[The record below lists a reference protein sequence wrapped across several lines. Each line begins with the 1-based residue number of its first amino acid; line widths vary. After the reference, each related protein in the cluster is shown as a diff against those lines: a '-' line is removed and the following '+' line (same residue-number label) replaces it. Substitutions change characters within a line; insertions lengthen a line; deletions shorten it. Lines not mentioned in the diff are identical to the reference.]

1 MSMFVRFRGLWRRGQ
16 SITSFGG
23 QVALT
28 VGTNFGL
35 AALGLITGSLV
46 ARLLGPEG
54 RGELAAI
61 QTWAT
66 FLALLASLGLPDAV
80 VYFTGRTPAKSAT
93 YLTSAVVA
101 MLLSAVPFALAG
113 YLLMPIFLKAQFAA
127 VIVAARWYLVAF
139 VFLMATM
146 GMLLHPLRGR
156 NDFAVWNLLRILS
169 IAAWLAVLIVAWL
182 TGQATPAAVAAGYLI
197 SLVTV
202 GLITFYVLKHR
213 VPGPYALKPE
223 LWPSMLRYGLPSAL
237 SALPQTLNLRLDQML
252 MAAFLPASLLGY
264 YSIAVAWSA
273 AVSPMMQGIGA
284 VLFPRVANENSTA
297 EQIEVLGR
305 GTRLGVLVAI
315 VLSVIVLLVTP
326 LGVRLIFGRAYVPA
340 VPAALILVIAGGISG
355 INLILEEGLRGLG
368 HTKAVLWGESTG
380 LVATAIGLAL
390 LLRPLLINGA
400 AVASLLGYSVT
411 AIALVFWLQRLTGQ
425 STGFFVRPRSEDWQS
440 AWGRIR
446 AFANGALR

>member
-1 MSMFVRFRGLWRRGQ
+1 MNMFECFRGLWRRGQ
-16 SITSFGG
+16 GITSFGG
-23 QVALT
+23 QVTLT

-35 AALGLITGSLV
+35 AAFALVTGSLV

-61 QTWAT
+61 QTWAA

-80 VYFTGRTPAKSAT
+80 VYFTGRTPAKGAT

-101 MLLSAVPFALAG
+101 MLLSVVPFALAG
-113 YLLMPIFLKAQFAA
+113 YLLMPVLLKAQSATVTA
-127 VIVAARWYLVAF
+127 IARWYLVAF
-139 VFLMATM
+139 IFLMATA

-156 NDFAVWNLLRILS
+156 NDFAVWNLLRI
-169 IAAWLAVLIVAWL
+169 IPAAAWMVVLIVVWL
-182 TGQATPAAVAAGYLI
+182 TGQVTPAAVAAGYLV
-197 SLVTV
+197 SLVAV
-202 GLITFYVLKHR
+202 GLITFCVLRHR
-213 VPGPYALKPE
+213 VPGPYALE
-223 LWPSMLRYGLPSAL
+223 TDLWPPMLRYGLPSAL
-237 SALPQTLNLRLDQML
+237 SALPQMLNLRLDQML

-264 YSIAVAWSA
+264 YAIAVAWSA
-273 AVSPMMQGIGA
+273 VISPIMQGIGA
-284 VLFPRVANENSTA
+284 VLFPRVTIEDSSA

-315 VLSVIVLLVTP
+315 VLSVVLLPVTP

-355 INLILEEGLRGLG
+355 VNLILEEGLRGLG

-380 LVATAIGLAL
+380 LVATALGLAL

-400 AVASLLGYSVT
+400 AIASLLGYGVTLVALMVWLARLTRRPWLFFLYPVVADLRVTHTRVT
-411 AIALVFWLQRLTGQ
+411 A
-425 STGFFVRPRSEDWQS
+425 FFKRGDH
-440 AWGRIR
+440 
-446 AFANGALR
+446 